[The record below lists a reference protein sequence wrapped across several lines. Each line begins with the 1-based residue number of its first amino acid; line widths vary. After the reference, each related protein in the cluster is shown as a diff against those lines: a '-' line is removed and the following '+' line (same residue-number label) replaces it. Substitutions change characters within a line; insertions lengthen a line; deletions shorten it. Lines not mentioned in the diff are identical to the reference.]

1 MAKTK
6 KNEQKEVLD
15 KIQSLAQGMHK
26 DIVKLKQPEIIMPLR
41 ALVNVRYDNKEG
53 YFKLLGK
60 KKGRTL
66 TASTIKTFAQ
76 TLRMME
82 LSKKLVETDDI
93 ATKREA
99 YYVSKN
105 WGEARFNEQP
115 ESDTVMD
122 DIEAI
127 VDDCLKTAKTLGVWE
142 IYDLEQARTVIKSA
156 LYAMQRKL
164 EAEFLIVD
172 PLTASLLKEILN
184 VKKKR

>member
-1 MAKTK
+1 
-6 KNEQKEVLD
+6 
-15 KIQSLAQGMHK
+15 
-26 DIVKLKQPEIIMPLR
+26 
-41 ALVNVRYDNKEG
+41 
-53 YFKLLGK
+53 
-60 KKGRTL
+60 
-66 TASTIKTFAQ
+66 
-76 TLRMME
+76 
-82 LSKKLVETDDI
+82 
-93 ATKREA
+93 
-99 YYVSKN
+99 
-105 WGEARFNEQP
+105 
-115 ESDTVMD
+115 MD